1 MRLLLPLLVI
11 AGACPPE
18 CRCDSRRRVYCNDRG
33 LRTFPSGIPAETQ
46 ILYLQDNLLESSS
59 ELNDGLTKLTE
70 LEALMIYKNRLT
82 EIPAVNSASLRTL
95 RLNTNKITGI
105 SENAFASSTS
115 LRELILDDNLL
126 TTFGISSVSFNGLS
140 KLSILSMNQNSF
152 TEFPPELPGSLS
164 ALYLAQNQISFIS
177 KRSTAQLK
185 NLTVLNLAEN
195 KLSDGSM
202 EESTFVNLRQLK
214 ELRLGHNFFS
224 SVPNNLP
231 RSLTELSLIANQIMT
246 LKSACL
252 KSFQSL
258 RSLDIAH
265 NRLRWVE
272 QNAFDDLLAVD
283 RIDLSYNSWTCDCY
297 TKNLVQF
304 LQSSSSLSEINGDIR
319 CGSESIALETITEDQ
334 LECETIKPIVSVDQ
348 NLATVQFSL
357 LGKESP
363 PMSNYK
369 LHYNELSSNTSS
381 SVLINP
387 EENLQLQLSN
397 GLWQFCILND
407 FLSPELSLEDC
418 SKISIGFSPSS
429 VGPEVT
435 EIAPIGPEA
444 VMAIAIAIVTV
455 VSIVVLVVFITCRRK
470 QYSQMKYLSST
481 EPLYFVPKRF
491 IPNQNGTKSKSNP
504 KELTLD
510 ASKEFAVTL
519 MLRQPPE
526 DRRLYKVQSDASDV
540 YDTGFSG
547 SSRQDSSLFI

>member
-33 LRTFPSGIPAETQ
+33 LRTFPSGIPQETQ
-46 ILYLQDNLLESSS
+46 ILYLQDNILESSS
-59 ELNDGLTKLTE
+59 ALNDGLMKLTE

-95 RLNTNKITGI
+95 RLNTNRIKGI
-105 SENAFASSTS
+105 SENAFAKTAS

-126 TTFGISSVSFNGLS
+126 TTSGISSVSFNGLS
-140 KLSILSMNQNSF
+140 KISILSMNQNRF

-164 ALYLAQNQISFIS
+164 ALHLAQNQISYIS
-177 KRSTAQLK
+177 KRSTTQLT

-195 KLSDGSM
+195 KLSDASID
-202 EESTFVNLRQLK
+202 ESPFANLRQLK

-231 RSLTELSLIANQIMT
+231 RTLTELSLIANQIMT

-272 QNAFDDLLAVD
+272 QNAFDDLLALD

-297 TKNLVQF
+297 TKNLVMF
-304 LQSSSSLSEINGDIR
+304 LQTSHSLSEINGNIR
-319 CGSESIALETITEDQ
+319 CGSESIALETITDDQ
-334 LECETIKPIVSVDQ
+334 LECETIKPNVSVDQ

-381 SVLINP
+381 SVLISP
-387 EENLQLQLSN
+387 EENIQLQLSN
-397 GLWQFCILND
+397 GLWRFCILND
-407 FLSPELSLEDC
+407 FLSPELSLDDC
-418 SKISIGFSPSS
+418 SKISIGLSASS

-435 EIAPIGPEA
+435 EIAAVGPEA
-444 VMAIAIAIVTV
+444 IMAIAIAIVSV

-491 IPNQNGTKSKSNP
+491 IPSQNGTKSNT

-526 DRRLYKVQSDASDV
+526 DNRLYKVQSDASDV

>member
-1 MRLLLPLLVI
+1 
-11 AGACPPE
+11 
-18 CRCDSRRRVYCNDRG
+18 
-33 LRTFPSGIPAETQ
+33 
-46 ILYLQDNLLESSS
+46 
-59 ELNDGLTKLTE
+59 
-70 LEALMIYKNRLT
+70 
-82 EIPAVNSASLRTL
+82 
-95 RLNTNKITGI
+95 
-105 SENAFASSTS
+105 
-115 LRELILDDNLL
+115 
-126 TTFGISSVSFNGLS
+126 
-140 KLSILSMNQNSF
+140 
-152 TEFPPELPGSLS
+152 
-164 ALYLAQNQISFIS
+164 
-177 KRSTAQLK
+177 
-185 NLTVLNLAEN
+185 
-195 KLSDGSM
+195 
-202 EESTFVNLRQLK
+202 
-214 ELRLGHNFFS
+214 
-224 SVPNNLP
+224 
-231 RSLTELSLIANQIMT
+231 
-246 LKSACL
+246 
-252 KSFQSL
+252 
-258 RSLDIAH
+258 
-265 NRLRWVE
+265 
-272 QNAFDDLLAVD
+272 
-283 RIDLSYNSWTCDCY
+283 
-297 TKNLVQF
+297 
-304 LQSSSSLSEINGDIR
+304 
-319 CGSESIALETITEDQ
+319 
-334 LECETIKPIVSVDQ
+334 
-348 NLATVQFSL
+348 
-357 LGKESP
+357 
-363 PMSNYK
+363 
-369 LHYNELSSNTSS
+369 
-381 SVLINP
+381 LINP